1 MTTDDQ
7 YAVVERDERDERDE
21 QVTVEDAPET
31 DSAGQ
36 SILDSAI
43 RLLADGGLTTF
54 TIDRLAS
61 EARVS
66 KTSIYRRWPDKKAI
80 FRAVLDRWGRRAE
93 VADVGDFA
101 LELDQWYRDRQ
112 STYNEP
118 GFRQVAASL
127 AELAA
132 HDRDI
137 GAAMAADRHSSWNT
151 VRQILQRAIDRGEI
165 TGVVDIEH
173 LEQFFLGPIYY
184 RTLLDGQDLDDDTI
198 ETFCRLALV
207 ALGYENGKH
216 R

>member
-7 YAVVERDERDERDE
+7 YAVVERDERDE

-101 LELDQWYRDRQ
+101 LELERWYRDRQ

-127 AELAA
+127 MELAA

-137 GAAMAADRHSSWNT
+137 GVAMATDRHSSWNT
-151 VRQILQRAIDRGEI
+151 MRQILQRAIDRGEI

>member
-1 MTTDDQ
+1 MGVNTATNTEVQRSMTTDYQ
-7 YAVVERDERDERDE
+7 YPVVECDE

-31 DSAGQ
+31 DPAGQ

-93 VADVGDFA
+93 VTDVGDFA

-112 STYNEP
+112 STYNAP

-127 AELAA
+127 MELAA
-132 HDRDI
+132 HDRDSAWPWPQT
-137 GAAMAADRHSSWNT
+137 GT
-151 VRQILQRAIDRGEI
+151 VRGTRCGRFSNVPSTVVRSQGWSTLNTWSSSSSARSTTGPCLMDR
-165 TGVVDIEH
+165 TSTTT
-173 LEQFFLGPIYY
+173 PS
-184 RTLLDGQDLDDDTI
+184 RPS
-198 ETFCRLALV
+198 V
-207 ALGYENGKH
+207 AWPW
-216 R
+216 